1 MLFRRRP
8 KVFCVGRNK
17 TGTTSIAKALRA
29 LGFKVGDQARAETL
43 IEDWA
48 RRDFRKIVRYCRT
61 ADAFQDVPFSW
72 PHTFEALDQAFPQS
86 KFILTVRD
94 SAEQW
99 FDSLV
104 GFHSAL
110 FGNGRQPT
118 VEDLKLATLPAPGW
132 VWRAYQLVHGGDEN
146 LLYHKTTYIQH
157 YERHNAD
164 VLDYF
169 RHRKGDLLVLNLSE
183 PDAMQRLC
191 AFLEVPWSGA
201 TMPHLNR
208 SSPRLARINASR

>member
-86 KFILTVRD
+86 KFILTVRTRRN
-94 SAEQW
+94 
-99 FDSLV
+99 
-104 GFHSAL
+104 
-110 FGNGRQPT
+110 NGSI
-118 VEDLKLATLPAPGW
+118 A
-132 VWRAYQLVHGGDEN
+132 
-146 LLYHKTTYIQH
+146 
-157 YERHNAD
+157 
-164 VLDYF
+164 
-169 RHRKGDLLVLNLSE
+169 
-183 PDAMQRLC
+183 
-191 AFLEVPWSGA
+191 
-201 TMPHLNR
+201 
-208 SSPRLARINASR
+208 